1 MAGLPGIQ
9 KCILGV
15 KTVIVQE
22 KVIEVIDEEWLTLI
36 SEAKKLGLSIEE
48 IQSFLHQNDEKV
60 MGEK

>member
-1 MAGLPGIQ
+1 M
-9 KCILGV
+9 
-15 KTVIVQE
+15 IVQE